1 MADNNNAFQQPAQR
15 RTVKVSAKYFAS
27 KHNNKRECYQLLTQK
42 RGAYLPKYDTL
53 TIYFIK
59 DLIAGKK
66 KCKYPKFSDFYL
78 SFLSDIKQADAKHF
92 DIP

>member
-27 KHNNKRECYQLLTQK
+27 KHNNKRECYQLLTLK
-42 RGAYLPKYDTL
+42 RGAYLPHYDNI

-59 DLIAGKK
+59 DLIAGRK
-66 KCKYPKFSDFYL
+66 KCKYLRLLLFSL
-78 SFLSDIKQADAKHF
+78 IIL
-92 DIP
+92 